1 MIYKFYDTCSLLL
14 NYKHLFEED
23 NVRVVISSITLQELE
38 EIKTSF
44 KKDAEIKFAA
54 RKLLHVLE
62 DNKYKYTL
70 HIYKPAMM
78 VRLLE
83 KHVFEET
90 NDMKILACAYDFD
103 IYEHPDE
110 TVFVTNDLALQAI
123 ANLYFGEDSITSV
136 KLGQVEQY
144 SGYKE
149 VEMNDDQS
157 LAYFYENINNNHFN
171 LLVNQYLIIKD
182 CGGRLVDRLCWTGE
196 THRRLNFNDFKSTY
210 FGNVKPLKGDIYQQF
225 AADSLVN
232 NDITMLCGKAGSGK
246 TYLALGYLFSQ
257 LEAHNIDRIII
268 FCNPVVAKDAARL
281 GFYPG
286 TKFEKLMESQVGG
299 ILSSK
304 IGDQVE
310 VERLVQAGKLVLIP
324 AGDARGY
331 EVPAN
336 SGVYIMESQNLTV
349 DLLRMLLQ
357 RISDNCKVIVDGDY
371 TEQVDMEVYAGDN
384 NGMVRMSQV
393 FRGNDLFG
401 QVELQNIHRSAIAA
415 LAEEM
420 K

>member
-70 HIYKPAMM
+70 HIYKPAM
-78 VRLLE
+78 LAKLFE
-83 KHVFEET
+83 THEFEET
-90 NDMKILACAYDFD
+90 NDMKILACAYFYDT
-103 IYEHPDE
+103 YVQPDE
-110 TVFVTNDLALQAI
+110 TVFVTNDLALQTI

-157 LAYFYENINNNHFN
+157 LAYFYENINDNHFN

-232 NDITMLCGKAGSGK
+232 NNITMLCGKAGSGK

-286 TKFEKLMESQVGG
+286 TKLEKLMESQVGG

>member
-1 MIYKFYDTCSLLL
+1 
-14 NYKHLFEED
+14 
-23 NVRVVISSITLQELE
+23 
-38 EIKTSF
+38 
-44 KKDAEIKFAA
+44 
-54 RKLLHVLE
+54 
-62 DNKYKYTL
+62 
-70 HIYKPAMM
+70 
-78 VRLLE
+78 
-83 KHVFEET
+83 
-90 NDMKILACAYDFD
+90 
-103 IYEHPDE
+103 
-110 TVFVTNDLALQAI
+110 
-123 ANLYFGEDSITSV
+123 
-136 KLGQVEQY
+136 
-144 SGYKE
+144 
-149 VEMNDDQS
+149 
-157 LAYFYENINNNHFN
+157 
-171 LLVNQYLIIKD
+171 
-182 CGGRLVDRLCWTGE
+182 
-196 THRRLNFNDFKSTY
+196 
-210 FGNVKPLKGDIYQQF
+210 
-225 AADSLVN
+225 
-232 NDITMLCGKAGSGK
+232 
-246 TYLALGYLFSQ
+246 
-257 LEAHNIDRIII
+257 
-268 FCNPVVAKDAARL
+268 
-281 GFYPG
+281 
-286 TKFEKLMESQVGG
+286 MESQVGG